1 MAMDDA
7 QMSLT
12 GHLEE
17 LRSRLLRSLIAVGV
31 GFVAAYGFSE
41 QIVLFLQRPLKE
53 VAPEVA
59 LNYFSLMEPFITHL
73 KAAFFAGLVVA
84 LPVIFYQLY
93 QFIAPGLLAKER
105 RYVVPFVVFGSIFFI
120 AGAAMAFFG
129 VLPFAVQFFLH
140 FDPSL
145 VATLNVSKFLG
156 FCIRLMI
163 AFGLVF
169 QLPLIV
175 FVLARLGL
183 VRYETMA
190 RNRRYALLVAFVMG
204 AVLTPPDPVTQTLMA
219 MPLLLMYE
227 LSVWVARVFYRVPDH
242 PEEVSG
248 VAT

>member
-1 MAMDDA
+1 MDDD

-17 LRSRLLRSLIAVGV
+17 LRTRLFRALIAVGA
-31 GFVAAYGFSE
+31 GFAAAYGFSE

-53 VAPEVA
+53 VAPEVS
-59 LNYFSLMEPFITHL
+59 LNYFSLMEPFLTHL
-73 KAAFFAGLVVA
+73 KAAFFAGLLLA

-93 QFIAPGLLAKER
+93 RFIAPGLLPRER
-105 RYVVPFVVFGSIFFI
+105 RYVVPFVLFGSLFFLG
-120 AGAAMAFFG
+120 GATLAFLG

-145 VATLNVSKFLG
+145 VATLNVGKFLG

-163 AFGLVF
+163 AFGVVF
-169 QLPLIV
+169 QLPLLV

-183 VRYETMA
+183 VRYETMT
-190 RNRRYALLVAFVMG
+190 RNRRYALLVAFVFG
-204 AVLTPPDPVTQTLMA
+204 AFLTPPDPVTQTLMA
-219 MPLLLMYE
+219 GPLILMYE